1 MPKQGPFDPFAD
13 LYDSW
18 FDTPLGGTVD
28 LLEKDLLARFM
39 GPVAGQAAL
48 DVGTGTGHFAHFLAE
63 RGARVVG
70 VDISRAMLR
79 VAAAKPHIPPL
90 VQADAAA
97 LPFETRTFDLVFSV
111 TALEFVA
118 DATRAAAEM
127 ARVCRGGGRL
137 LVGVLN
143 AWSPWAWVRR
153 RAARR
158 NPSDPFAAAHFFSPP
173 EFARLLAP
181 FGKVRWSSSV
191 FVLPGG
197 QGLRAAWP
205 LEHVGRR
212 ALRPFGALLVGRVD
226 V

>member
-1 MPKQGPFDPFAD
+1 MQGPFDPFAT

-28 LLEKDLLARFM
+28 LLEKDLLLRFM

-48 DVGTGTGHFAHFLAE
+48 DVGTGTGHFAQFLAGH
-63 RGARVVG
+63 GARVVG

-79 VAAAKPHIPPL
+79 VAAAKPDMPPL

-97 LPFETRTFDLVFSV
+97 LPFADAAFDLVLSV
-111 TALEFVA
+111 TALEFVP
-118 DATRAAAEM
+118 DAARAAAEM
-127 ARVCRGGGRL
+127 ARVCRRGGRL
-137 LVGVLN
+137 VLGVLN

-158 NPSDPFAAAHFFSPP
+158 NPSDPFAAAHFFSPR
-173 EFARLLAP
+173 EFVRLVAP
-181 FGKVRWSSSV
+181 YGEVRWSSSV
-191 FVLPGG
+191 FILPGG

-205 LEHVGRR
+205 LERIGRK